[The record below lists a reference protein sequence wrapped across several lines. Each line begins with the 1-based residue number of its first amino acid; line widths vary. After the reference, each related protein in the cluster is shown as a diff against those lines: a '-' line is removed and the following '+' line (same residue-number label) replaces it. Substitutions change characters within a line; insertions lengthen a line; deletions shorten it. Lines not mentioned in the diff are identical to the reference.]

1 VRMHE
6 PGSDAVPSEGVTTPH
21 AEAEAAH
28 LARNAVDCLP
38 EGALAAK
45 LAQAEAE
52 GRPLR
57 VKLGIDPTAPDIH
70 VGHTVVL
77 TKLREFQDAGHTV
90 VLIIGDYTARV
101 GDPSG
106 RSVLRPILSGEEID
120 ANARTFHEQA
130 GKVLALD
137 DRLEVRRNSEW
148 LDMPMEELFR
158 LVRSVTVA
166 QLLER
171 DDFARRMAAAEPIS
185 LLELLYPVLQ
195 GYDSVQVRA
204 DVELGGT
211 DQTFNLFMGRAIQ
224 QAYGQPPQVVLTLP
238 LLTGIDGTQK
248 MSKSLGNHIG
258 VTEAPGEI
266 YGRTLRIPDDRIDSW
281 ASLVLGRDPPAGLPP
296 RDAKRWLARALT
308 ERFHDEAA
316 AAEAEAAFDR
326 VFIAH
331 ELPEEIEEAF
341 VRPEDGTVH
350 LPAVIADAF
359 GRSRSEARRSI
370 AQGGVRLDG
379 EVVDALDLPAA
390 ELDGRVLQLGKRH
403 FRRLRVA

>member
-1 VRMHE
+1 MDE
-6 PGSDAVPSEGVTTPH
+6 PGSDAART
-21 AEAEAAH
+21 AAY

-38 EGALAAK
+38 EGALETR
-45 LAQAEAE
+45 LAQAAAE

-70 VGHTVVL
+70 LGHTVVL

-106 RSVLRPILSGEEID
+106 RSATRPILSGEEID
-120 ANARTFHEQA
+120 ANARTFQEQA
-130 GKVLALD
+130 GKVLAVD
-137 DRLEVRRNSEW
+137 ERLEVRRNSEW

-158 LVRSVTVA
+158 LVRNVTAA

-171 DDFARRMAAAEPIS
+171 DDFARRWAAGEPIS

-211 DQTFNLFMGRAIQ
+211 DQTFNLLMGRTIQ

-258 VTEAPGEI
+258 VTEPPGEI
-266 YGRTLRIPDDRIDSW
+266 YGRTLRIPDDRIAAWS
-281 ASLVLGRDPPAGLPP
+281 SLLLGEESPPDLPA
-296 RDAKRWLARALT
+296 RDAKRRLARALT
-308 ERFHDEAA
+308 ARFHSEADA
-316 AAEAEAAFDR
+316 AGAEAAFDR
-326 VFIAH
+326 VHIAH
-331 ELPEEIEEAF
+331 ELPEEMQEA
-341 VRPEDGTVH
+341 VIRLEDGTVH
-350 LPAVIADAF
+350 LPAVIAEAF
-359 GRSRSEARRSI
+359 GRSRSDARRSI

-379 EVVDALDLPAA
+379 EVVEELDHPAA
-390 ELDGRVLQLGKRH
+390 ALDGRVLQLGKRH

>member
-1 VRMHE
+1 MDE
-6 PGSDAVPSEGVTTPH
+6 PGSDAART
-21 AEAEAAH
+21 AAY

-38 EGALAAK
+38 EGALETR
-45 LAQAEAE
+45 LAQAAAE

-70 VGHTVVL
+70 LGHTVVL

-106 RSVLRPILSGEEID
+106 RSATRPILSGEEID
-120 ANARTFHEQA
+120 ANARTFQEQA
-130 GKVLALD
+130 GKVLAVD
-137 DRLEVRRNSEW
+137 ERLEVRRNSEW

-158 LVRSVTVA
+158 LVRNVTAA

-171 DDFARRMAAAEPIS
+171 DDFARRWAAGEPIS

-211 DQTFNLFMGRAIQ
+211 DQTFNLLMGRTIQ

-258 VTEAPGEI
+258 VTEPPGEI
-266 YGRTLRIPDDRIDSW
+266 YGRTLRIPDDRIAAWS
-281 ASLVLGRDPPAGLPP
+281 SLLLGEESPPDLPA
-296 RDAKRWLARALT
+296 RDAKRRLARALT
-308 ERFHDEAA
+308 ARFHSEADA
-316 AAEAEAAFDR
+316 AGAEAAFDR
-326 VFIAH
+326 VHIAH
-331 ELPEEIEEAF
+331 ELPEEMQEA
-341 VRPEDGTVH
+341 VIRPEDGTVH
-350 LPAVIADAF
+350 LPAVIAEAF
-359 GRSRSEARRSI
+359 GRSRSDARRSI

-379 EVVDALDLPAA
+379 EVVEELDHPAA
-390 ELDGRVLQLGKRH
+390 ALDGRVLQLGKRH